1 MIIAIDGPA
10 GAGKTTVARLL
21 AKKLNIF
28 YLDTGATYRALTFKA
43 LKEKIDLD
51 DEDALENLA
60 KSLNFQFDFSQG
72 KVFLD
77 GEDITDKIRQPVI
90 DKNISKIAEKPRVR
104 EVLVE
109 LQRRIAQDKDFVVE
123 GRDTTTV
130 VFPNAQFKFFLDA
143 DFYVRLERRFKELKE
158 KGLNISF
165 SEVEKD
171 LKRRDK
177 ADLERKVGPLRRA
190 EDAIYIDTT
199 DLSLEEV
206 IEKIIKIIYGK

>member
-51 DEDALENLA
+51 DEEALENLA
-60 KSLNFQFDFSQG
+60 KNLSFHFDFSQD
-72 KVFLD
+72 KIFLD
-77 GEDITDKIRQPVI
+77 GEDITDKIRQPII
-90 DKNISKIAEKPRVR
+90 DKNISKVAEKPKIRK
-104 EVLVE
+104 VLVE
-109 LQRRIAQDKDFVVE
+109 LQRRIVQDKDFVAE

-130 VFPNAQFKFFLDA
+130 VFPHAQFKFFLDA
-143 DFYVRLERRFKELKE
+143 DFHVRLERRFKELKE
-158 KGLNISF
+158 KGLNVSF
-165 SEVEKD
+165 SEIEKD

-177 ADLERKVGPLRRA
+177 ADLERKVGPLKKA

-199 DLSLEEV
+199 DLSLKEV
-206 IEKIIKIIYGK
+206 IEKIIKIIYGG